1 MTVVVCSS
9 DFNSEAFKIIRTKIS
24 KGQLSIKGV
33 VRRYSIIYT
42 IHNKLRHIFILLRV
56 AKGIRRT
63 GQIPHPS
70 VVRGEFGLKHSN
82 IRTNVF

>member
-42 IHNKLRHIFILLRV
+42 IHI
-56 AKGIRRT
+56 
-63 GQIPHPS
+63 S
-70 VVRGEFGLKHSN
+70 
-82 IRTNVF
+82 